1 MGLLEGRVV
10 GTVDHAGA
18 ELLGF
23 EGPADG
29 IGRLKFQ
36 DALGVP

>member
-1 MGLLEGRVV
+1 MGARSNMGLFEGR
-10 GTVDHAGA
+10 TVDHAGA

-29 IGRLKFQ
+29 IG
-36 DALGVP
+36 